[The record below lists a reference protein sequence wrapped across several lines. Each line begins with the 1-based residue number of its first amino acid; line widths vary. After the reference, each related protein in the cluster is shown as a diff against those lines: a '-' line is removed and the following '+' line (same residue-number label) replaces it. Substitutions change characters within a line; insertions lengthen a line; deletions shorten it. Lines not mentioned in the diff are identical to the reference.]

1 MSKAYGFIEITGVV
15 AAINALD
22 IMCKTAD
29 VELASWERKLG
40 GRLVT
45 LIVEGDVSA
54 VNEAVEAA
62 VAGAIKKPASYAV
75 IARPHEEIVKLVE
88 LSASRWKKK
97 SDETKNEIIIIS
109 FIHKEEIIMTQEAL
123 GMVETRGLTA
133 AIEAA
138 DQMCKAANVALVG
151 TEKIGSGLVTVM
163 VRGDVGAVKSAVESG
178 SAAASRLGELVATH
192 VIPRPH
198 TDVEKILPV
207 LK

>member
-45 LIVEGDVSA
+45 LIIQGDVS
-54 VNEAVEAA
+54 AVEAA
-62 VAGAIKKPASYAV
+62 VANAIKKPASYAV

-97 SDETKNEIIIIS
+97 TDETK
-109 FIHKEEIIMTQEAL
+109 KEN
-123 GMVETRGLTA
+123 
-133 AIEAA
+133 
-138 DQMCKAANVALVG
+138 K
-151 TEKIGSGLVTVM
+151 
-163 VRGDVGAVKSAVESG
+163 
-178 SAAASRLGELVATH
+178 
-192 VIPRPH
+192 
-198 TDVEKILPV
+198 
-207 LK
+207 

>member
-75 IARPHEEIVKLVE
+75 IARPHEEIVKLVA

-97 SDETKNEIIIIS
+97 TDETK
-109 FIHKEEIIMTQEAL
+109 KEN
-123 GMVETRGLTA
+123 
-133 AIEAA
+133 
-138 DQMCKAANVALVG
+138 K
-151 TEKIGSGLVTVM
+151 
-163 VRGDVGAVKSAVESG
+163 
-178 SAAASRLGELVATH
+178 
-192 VIPRPH
+192 
-198 TDVEKILPV
+198 
-207 LK
+207 

>member
-45 LIVEGDVSA
+45 LIIEGDVSA
-54 VNEAVEAA
+54 VTEAVEAA

-75 IARPHEEIVKLVE
+75 IPRPHEEIVKIVE

-97 SDETKNEIIIIS
+97 PEETTK
-109 FIHKEEIIMTQEAL
+109 
-123 GMVETRGLTA
+123 
-133 AIEAA
+133 
-138 DQMCKAANVALVG
+138 
-151 TEKIGSGLVTVM
+151 
-163 VRGDVGAVKSAVESG
+163 
-178 SAAASRLGELVATH
+178 
-192 VIPRPH
+192 
-198 TDVEKILPV
+198 
-207 LK
+207 